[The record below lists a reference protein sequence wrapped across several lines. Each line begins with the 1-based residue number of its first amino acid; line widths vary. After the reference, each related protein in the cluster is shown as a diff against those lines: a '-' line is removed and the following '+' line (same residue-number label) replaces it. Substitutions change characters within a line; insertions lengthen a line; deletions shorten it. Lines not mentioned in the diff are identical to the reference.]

1 MLLARWQPFSDARSE
16 FSRLQS
22 EMDRLFG
29 RWDSNGA
36 RPYARAVYPPLNLW
50 EDDDHFYVEAE
61 LPGFDLNNL
70 EIVVT
75 GENQLSLKGERTA
88 PQVEG
93 GTWHRQERGCGAF
106 DRVLELPS
114 IVDSD
119 QVSAEF
125 KNGVL
130 KITLPKHKSVK
141 PRRITVKAN

>member
-1 MLLARWQPFSDARSE
+1 MLMARWQPFSDARSE

-36 RPYARAVYPPLNLW
+36 RQYSRNVFPPLNLW
-50 EDDDHFYVEAE
+50 EDDDNLFVEAE
-61 LPGFDLNNL
+61 LPGFNLDNL

-75 GENQLSLKGERTA
+75 GENQLSLKGDRRA
-88 PQVEG
+88 CQSEG
-93 GTWHRQERGCGAF
+93 ATWHRQERGCGEF
-106 DRVLELPS
+106 HRVLELPC

-125 KNGVL
+125 KHGVL
-130 KITLPKHKSVK
+130 AIRLPKHKSVK
-141 PRRITVKAN
+141 PRRIAVKAN